1 MRVLVSGAAAFL
13 GAHLSGT
20 LLSASQHHCRVELA
34 LEPALHQQRSFW
46 TIACIAA

>member
-20 LLSASQHHCRVELA
+20 LLSASQHPCRGLA